1 LDDMR
6 EAGFQ
11 ESFLLAFESPEWAYF
26 GPQVMFIGRK
36 NPE

>member
-1 LDDMR
+1 M
-6 EAGFQ
+6 
-11 ESFLLAFESPEWAYF
+11 LAFESPEWAYF